1 MCIRGGEDDGD
12 KVPSATVAA
21 RCSFLQGSELVSH
34 LPKKGWGWKGAEGRG
49 RRPEPVASD
58 WLTFSRSV
66 SGLGG
71 LQREML

>member
-1 MCIRGGEDDGD
+1 MTRRPVLRSQLGAPPRIRVGE
-12 KVPSATVAA
+12 PP
-21 RCSFLQGSELVSH
+21 
-34 LPKKGWGWKGAEGRG
+34 PKKGWGWKGEVEGRG

-58 WLTFSRSV
+58 WLTLSRSV